1 MHIVKDS
8 VDPKESQTVSAS
20 PSAVLHAWEII
31 LLTVQSA
38 LYLYLVLQLLPAIIF
53 S

>member
-1 MHIVKDS
+1 MHGVKDS
-8 VDPKESQTVSAS
+8 MDARESQTVSAS

-31 LLTVQSA
+31 LLTVQST
-38 LYLYLVLQLLPAIIF
+38 LYLVLQLLPAIIF